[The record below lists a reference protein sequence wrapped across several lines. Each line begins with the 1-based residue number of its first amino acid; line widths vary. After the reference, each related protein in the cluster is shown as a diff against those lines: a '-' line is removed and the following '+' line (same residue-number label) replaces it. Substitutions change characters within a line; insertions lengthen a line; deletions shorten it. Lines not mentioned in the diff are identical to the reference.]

1 MSRQIIISYQIN
13 NITTN
18 IDIGEWY
25 MLGHQQISYQFW
37 SLPILKEIGLERL
50 IVLGYADPVDFVG
63 WEDLEDLDKEISL
76 LEDNFELINFDEG
89 TKKRWFRN
97 LRSSLNRL
105 IVLSPKDSIPFFEI
119 G

>member
-1 MSRQIIISYQIN
+1 MSRQIIISYKQN
-13 NITTN
+13 NIETR

-25 MLGHQQISYQFW
+25 MLGHQSASHEFW
-37 SLPILKEIGLERL
+37 SLPILKKIGLERL
-50 IVLGYADPVDFVG
+50 TVLGYSDPVYFGG

-76 LEDNFELINFDEG
+76 LEDNFEVIDFDEA
-89 TKKRWFRN
+89 TKRRWFRN

-105 IVLSPKDSIPFFEI
+105 IVLSPKDSWPLFEI